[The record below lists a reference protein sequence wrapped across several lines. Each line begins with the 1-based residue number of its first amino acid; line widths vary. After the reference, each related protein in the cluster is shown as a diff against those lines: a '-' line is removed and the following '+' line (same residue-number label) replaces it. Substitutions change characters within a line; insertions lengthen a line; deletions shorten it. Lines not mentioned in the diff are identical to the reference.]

1 MWRKNAVYFFVGMT
15 RAREALILTTSPE
28 PSPFLDELPETVERV
43 TPKPRS
49 RPLQQLSLF

>member
-1 MWRKNAVYFFVGMT
+1 MT